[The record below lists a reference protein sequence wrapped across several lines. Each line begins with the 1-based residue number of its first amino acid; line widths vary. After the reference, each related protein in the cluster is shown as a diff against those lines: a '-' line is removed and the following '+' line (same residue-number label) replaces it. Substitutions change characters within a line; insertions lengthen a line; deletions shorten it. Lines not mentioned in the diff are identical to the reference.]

1 MFVSYAFKNNSYETC
16 FCGHKYPTTSNT
28 VRHGVRSEF
37 CRDHSPPETLFYY
50 RHIKPYHNFFRLC
63 DGTCYWSKPSHK
75 RLSVNA
81 SSSSSSSATA
91 VSRSATFSSLSKQN
105 KISYLS
111 ERLKSIDN
119 SDGDDDDDSS
129 EHYGD
134 SCEELEHRDDQ
145 SARMLQKFVHS
156 RALSK
161 KIQKQSKK
169 TTTARKVSTRR
180 TGTFIGNKSFGSS
193 SAATTIRSITP
204 GEPYRQSSNSAT
216 TTSFGTTTS
225 TANTVS
231 VGGNVL
237 LSVPSGYVANSMTTT
252 TTRFLTHEEAV
263 RLGLF
268 SGAGTSYLRSG
279 TTLSSEGSSSFSRSV
294 GGNSA
299 SRLGVNSQRSVSR
312 GSYNFGKQR
321 SRGYDGLDKSSTYR
335 SGSGT
340 GSTLNIRKISSSRR
354 SINTD
359 NNDDDDND
367 TDDGDNETDDG
378 DNETDDADGQ
388 LNQRTGAKVVRT
400 SGQVKKFTSNS
411 NNDGKHTTVKSD
423 KSYQRSTVQKN
434 GRLNDIGNNNE
445 EDKDNEE
452 SRSNHVTRKIG
463 TTKVDGTFK
472 STKSRK
478 DKSMSFDNRS
488 DQSKSN
494 ESTNYDNYDDNDD
507 DNDGDN
513 DDENDDD
520 NNSGFKSVGLN
531 KHRSK
536 SVQIHSKKEINTTSQ
551 NIKKNINQNLSGSNK
566 KIKSNLKQ
574 TVNISHGRS
583 MNIASNENTENSSQE
598 QDTDQKSTENNND
611 NLDNEDNEED
621 EDDTNEIN
629 DELEDEM
636 SVYEHLN
643 TYHKFRFDKGL
654 NAVGIIGE
662 ILTQLDYQRY
672 KLMDDIIYSPDSTR
686 YVADNEVFDFIIIG
700 AGNAGCVLANKLSEN
715 NNWNILLVEAGGDP
729 FPVTQIPGL
738 WHRSL
743 GSTADWQYNLEPDST
758 TGFGISGNMKL
769 HKGKCLGGSSTTSPQ
784 IYVRGSEKVYNSL
797 VKKGLT
803 NWSYNK
809 TETYFKKVERV
820 RTVTKTVTNTTIYG
834 DGGLIPVSQF
844 RKTEV
849 SILEKVIC
857 SSFEHIGCQRVQDIN
872 DKDIEVGFV
881 SMQGTI
887 KNGRTVNTAK
897 AYLGPTYGRENLK
910 ILKYAT
916 ATKVL
921 IDKTDM
927 SATGIEVQT
936 KFGQVLT
943 VRARKEVILSAGAV
957 GSAKILLASGVGP
970 EKHLSEMDVP
980 VIKDLPVGNKFLIT
994 PVFTG
999 LVISYDKAIV
1009 NNQTEEEIA
1018 FKYLARH
1025 SGLLSTPKGMNF
1037 GGFLNTNVSGSQFA
1051 NVEVHQ
1057 FYIRKRSFSRLCELK
1072 SIYGFSDD
1080 ILSVY
1085 AKLNDERDISIFT
1098 IALIDPKSTGAILLR
1113 NKNPFENPIVVA
1125 NMLTNKDDV
1134 ETLLE
1139 AIRLLSDIENSDAMK
1154 LLDANLEVIDL
1165 DGCAKYQAKTEDHW
1179 KCLLKYMMSTTS
1191 STAGSCRMGLKTDP
1205 DAVVDEELNVIGVSN
1220 LRVVGRSV
1228 LPMITS
1234 AYSHMPC
1241 IMIAE
1246 RAVDIIQNKHSSTC

>member
-1 MFVSYAFKNNSYETC
+1 M
-16 FCGHKYPTTSNT
+16 
-28 VRHGVRSEF
+28 
-37 CRDHSPPETLFYY
+37 
-50 RHIKPYHNFFRLC
+50 
-63 DGTCYWSKPSHK
+63 
-75 RLSVNA
+75 
-81 SSSSSSSATA
+81 
-91 VSRSATFSSLSKQN
+91 
-105 KISYLS
+105 
-111 ERLKSIDN
+111 
-119 SDGDDDDDSS
+119 
-129 EHYGD
+129 
-134 SCEELEHRDDQ
+134 
-145 SARMLQKFVHS
+145 
-156 RALSK
+156 
-161 KIQKQSKK
+161 
-169 TTTARKVSTRR
+169 
-180 TGTFIGNKSFGSS
+180 
-193 SAATTIRSITP
+193 
-204 GEPYRQSSNSAT
+204 
-216 TTSFGTTTS
+216 
-225 TANTVS
+225 
-231 VGGNVL
+231 
-237 LSVPSGYVANSMTTT
+237 
-252 TTRFLTHEEAV
+252 
-263 RLGLF
+263 
-268 SGAGTSYLRSG
+268 
-279 TTLSSEGSSSFSRSV
+279 
-294 GGNSA
+294 
-299 SRLGVNSQRSVSR
+299 
-312 GSYNFGKQR
+312 
-321 SRGYDGLDKSSTYR
+321 
-335 SGSGT
+335 
-340 GSTLNIRKISSSRR
+340 SSSRR
-354 SINTD
+354 PINAG
-359 NNDDDDND
+359 NDDD
-367 TDDGDNETDDG
+367 GDCDA
-378 DNETDDADGQ
+378 DDADGQ
-388 LNQRTGAKVVRT
+388 LNQRTGTKIVRT
-400 SGQVKKFTSNS
+400 SEKFTSNS
-411 NNDGKHTTVKSD
+411 NNDGKRTTVKGD
-423 KSYQRSTVQKN
+423 KSYQSGTVRKN
-434 GRLNDIGNNNE
+434 GRFDVDGNNDE
-445 EDKDNEE
+445 ETKDNEE
-452 SRSNHVTRKIG
+452 SQSKRVTRKIG
-463 TTKVDGTFK
+463 TTKVDGAFK
-472 STKSRK
+472 STKSSK
-478 DKSMSFDNRS
+478 DKSISFDNKS

-494 ESTNYDNYDDNDD
+494 EDTNYDNDNDSDEDNDD
-507 DNDGDN
+507 DKNG
-513 DDENDDD
+513 EFE
-520 NNSGFKSVGLN
+520 SIALN

-536 SVQIHSKKEINTTSQ
+536 SVQRHSTKEINTTSQ
-551 NIKKNINQNLSGSNK
+551 NIKKNIDQNLSGSNG
-566 KIKSNLKQ
+566 KIKSNHKQ

-583 MNIASNENTENSSQE
+583 VNFASNGNTEINRQE
-598 QDTDQKSTENNND
+598 EDTDEKSTENND
-611 NLDNEDNEED
+611 EYLDD
-621 EDDTNEIN
+621 EDDKDDISEIN

-643 TYHKFRFDKGL
+643 TFHKFRFDKGL

-662 ILTQLDYQRY
+662 VLTQLDYQRY
-672 KLMDDIIYSPDSTR
+672 TLMDDIIYPPDSTR
-686 YVADNEVFDFIIIG
+686 YVADDENFDFIIIG

-715 NNWNILLVEAGGDP
+715 NNWSVLLVEAGGDP

-784 IYVRGSEKVYNSL
+784 IYTRGSEKIYNSL
-797 VKKGLT
+797 VEKGLT

-834 DGGLIPVSQF
+834 DDGLIPVSQF

-857 SSFEHIGCQRVQDIN
+857 SSFEHIGCQRIEDIN
-872 DKDIEVGFV
+872 DKDVEVGFV
-881 SMQGTI
+881 SMQGTV
-887 KNGRTVNTAK
+887 KNGRTFNTAK

-916 ATKVL
+916 VTKVL

-970 EKHLSEMDVP
+970 ENHLSEMDVP

-1009 NNQTEEEIA
+1009 NNQTDEEIA

-1037 GGFLNTNVSGSQFA
+1037 GGFLNTGASGSQFA
-1051 NVEVHQ
+1051 DVEVHQ
-1057 FYIRKRSFSRLCELK
+1057 FYIRKKSFSKLCELK

-1080 ILSVY
+1080 VLSVY

-1098 IALIDPKSTGAILLR
+1098 IALINPKSTGSILLR

-1125 NMLTNKDDV
+1125 NMLTNNDDV

-1139 AIRLLSDIENSDAMK
+1139 AIRLLSGIENSDAMK
-1154 LLDANLEVIDL
+1154 LLDVNLEDIDL

-1179 KCLLKYMMSTTS
+1179 KCLLKYMTSTTS
-1191 STAGSCRMGLKTDP
+1191 STAGSCRMGLETDP

-1246 RAVDIIQNKHSSTC
+1246 RAADIIQNKHCS